1 MIAVYERIDCT
12 YATYMY
18 MYYIVTILD
27 HGCVH
32 TYLDDDKH
40 CRSVHVSIIV
50 LAIYTFGTSLLFWW
64 LYKKLSEH
72 LGDKDDSEGNY
83 VYVCAFTVYFRIS
96 IFMCAHTHMYVCK
109 HCVYMCS

>member
-1 MIAVYERIDCT
+1 MKGLIVLT

-32 TYLDDDKH
+32 TYLDDDKQ
-40 CRSVHVSIIV
+40 CRIVHVSIIV

-72 LGDKDDSEGNY
+72 FGTKDDSEGNY
-83 VYVCAFTVYFRIS
+83 NYVQLQCISELVYLCV
-96 IFMCAHTHMYVCK
+96 HTRLYIYK
-109 HCVYMCS
+109 HCAYMCS